1 MVCLRLLTP
10 DRDVGEGKNESA
22 YTLDSD
28 QSCSKR
34 KRKKKKYGGGRKR
47 KKQSFLELI
56 PCMKR
61 KYELVQ
67 VLGAFPFRV
76 PLVLRETRCRRLMLA
91 ETWGLLFN

>member
-34 KRKKKKYGGGRKR
+34 KRKKRSMGGKET
-47 KKQSFLELI
+47 KEAK
-56 PCMKR
+56 
-61 KYELVQ
+61 
-67 VLGAFPFRV
+67 FP
-76 PLVLRETRCRRLMLA
+76 
-91 ETWGLLFN
+91 